1 MDMARIIPAPVAC
14 VYQEISPLFAMDLP
28 WAQLCLLPASAY
40 SSRQTSQSALLGFA
54 FERQQ
59 GVHAIAG
66 DRRHD
71 FDAWPGALALT
82 QPGVEVFS
90 ESAQGGEYLTLLLR
104 DDSDA
109 SALAAVAQ
117 APRTVLPGQRRVYA
131 RSLVLRRLLLSAH
144 PDALLLEE
152 QALGWLADVMATV
165 QPAPHRAPLRA
176 AALTPAA
183 LSRVQ
188 DWIEAH
194 LDSPLALED
203 MARIA
208 GLPKLAFLRCFTQYI
223 GMTPHAFVTERRLQH
238 ARQALAQGD
247 RSLAEIA
254 MDYGFSHQSH
264 LGALFVRQFGCS
276 PGQYRQRLR

>member
-1 MDMARIIPAPVAC
+1 MN
-14 VYQEISPLFAMDLP
+14 LP

-40 SSRQTSQSALLGFA
+40 SSRQTSHSALLGFA

-82 QPGVEVFS
+82 QPGVELFS
-90 ESAQGGEYLTLLLR
+90 ESARGGEYLTLQLR
-104 DDSDA
+104 DDSGA
-109 SALAAVAQ
+109 RTLAAVAQ

-144 PDALLLEE
+144 PDALRIEE
-152 QALGWLADVMATV
+152 QALGWLGEVLQAAA
-165 QPAPHRAPLRA
+165 PAQQRRPARAVALAPL
-176 AALTPAA
+176 A

-188 DWIEAH
+188 EWIEAH

-203 MARIA
+203 MAHIA
-208 GLPKLAFLRCFTQYI
+208 GLPKLAFLRGFTLGI

-238 ARQALAQGD
+238 ARQALSQGD

-254 MDYGFSHQSH
+254 MDCGFSHQSH

-276 PGQYRQRLR
+276 PGQYRQRVS